1 MKKNKKYI
9 MLFVLL
15 FIVILV
21 AGVFAIKKLK
31 QKKAEAEAVAIEE
44 EYTPEEEISEEQNQT
59 RETVVTLYFTNKE
72 TKKVMPEAQTVD
84 VREIVNNPYQK
95 LMELLIKGPTSE
107 KLEKVIPEN
116 TIILGT
122 SMENNCLTLN
132 LSKEILN
139 YNQED
144 ENSKENLIESIVN
157 TMTELN
163 EVNKVKIIVDGQEN
177 AEFNNTYER
186 SVKE

>member
-1 MKKNKKYI
+1 MKKNKMYI
-9 MLFVLL
+9 VLFVLL
-15 FIVILV
+15 FIVILIV
-21 AGVFAIKKLK
+21 GVFAIKKLK
-31 QKKAEAEAVAIEE
+31 QKKVEAEAVAIE

-144 ENSKENLIESIVN
+144 ENSKENLIEAIVN

-163 EVNKVKIIVDGQEN
+163 EVNKVKINVDGQEN

-186 SVKE
+186 NVKE